1 MDVRKALLFS
11 CVVLSGINI
20 TEAFA
25 ADRPLFAAFKQ
36 FCADTQAKPEAVKA
50 AALAFSNKKVASA
63 TTNKKAPVSAT
74 GNSWGLMFQGHHLT
88 VTAGKLHAPA
98 VANMPA
104 SDSITCAITDSDGD
118 NAGATEIAK
127 WTGVPANAEVKGVF
141 GTYTYQDKN
150 GARIA
155 VNAPDKAVKEPEGV
169 WNLTLS
175 QIGQLTA
182 VTLAH
187 VPAASQ

>member
-11 CVVLSGINI
+11 CVALSGINI

-127 WTGVPANAEVKGVF
+127 WTRSEERRVG
-141 GTYTYQDKN
+141 
-150 GARIA
+150 
-155 VNAPDKAVKEPEGV
+155 KECRSRWSPY
-169 WNLTLS
+169 
-175 QIGQLTA
+175 
-182 VTLAH
+182 
-187 VPAASQ
+187 